1 MKGLMA
7 YRFADFHRT

>member
-7 YRFADFHRT
+7 YWFADFRRT